1 MLFSTVEI
9 LVIISLHLAWGT
21 IYIPFYA
28 ATVNIVFKDTVNYG
42 EWFAVRR
49 PYGQKEE
56 GLTETW
62 GDEGS

>member
-1 MLFSTVEI
+1 MGHNKH
-9 LVIISLHLAWGT
+9 SL
-21 IYIPFYA
+21 YA
-28 ATVNIVFKDTVNYG
+28 ATINIVFKDMVNYG

-62 GDEGS
+62 GDEGSLKFPV